1 MQNWNFH
8 HIEDPPSHKKIGIK
22 ICVIYAVLSSLWIL
36 FSDQL
41 AGYFASSM
49 EELILL
55 NTYKGW
61 GFIFLTTILL
71 YLLIQRFLQKI
82 IKTDQR
88 LQHAHQSL
96 EASFEELTATEEELR
111 QQFLQLEEQSDALYQ
126 SEQNFRMLFD
136 HMINAFIVCEA
147 VFKGPANA
155 LYLSITSV
163 NPAFEKLLQKKA
175 VDCIGH
181 FFVDF
186 LPQTKHLLLPHFL
199 EILKTG
205 KPYTQTIFS
214 PDLNLYL
221 DISAYAAGKN
231 QLAIHMVNSSA
242 RVMMQQEIEELAYH
256 DPLTELPNRYAFLQ
270 RLDDAL
276 QEYEHLAI
284 LLLDLDD
291 FKLINDTLGHSA
303 GDQLLREL
311 SLRFAAH
318 MGNDDMAARL
328 GGDEFIFL
336 ITDPAKLSQLAAFSQ
351 TLSAACQLP
360 WIYNQTAY
368 HVGGKI
374 GISVYP
380 ENATDAE
387 HLIRQADMA
396 MYQAKESPL
405 LSYQF
410 YHSFM
415 EAEVARR
422 LETERDLQ
430 MALEKNE
437 FYMHYQPQVDKE
449 GKIIGMEALI
459 RWHHPQKGLVPPMQ
473 FIPVAEESSL
483 IHSIGEWVFITACRQ
498 LAHWQK
504 AGLGALSMSI
514 NLSARQFL
522 QQDLPAKI
530 KQILLEN
537 QLQPEQITLE
547 ITETA
552 VIKNTDKAIQILND
566 LKASGFKISLD
577 DFGTGYSSLLYLKRF
592 PVDSIKLDRSFI
604 QDFHINSDGAS
615 IIKTIM
621 TLAKN
626 LHYTVVAEGVETIE
640 QLDFLR
646 ELECP
651 QMQGYLF
658 SRPLSPENM
667 TLLLENNQPLE
678 PVPV

>member
-1 MQNWNFH
+1 MPNWNSYP
-8 HIEDPPSHKKIGIK
+8 IEETPSHKKIGIK
-22 ICVIYAVLSSLWIL
+22 ICAIYAALSSLWIL

-49 EELILL
+49 EELIIL

-61 GFIFLTTILL
+61 GFVLLTSLLL

-82 IKTDQR
+82 IKTNQR

-111 QQFLQLEEQSDALYQ
+111 QQFLQLEEQSDALYE
-126 SEQNFRMLFD
+126 SEQNFRTLFD

-147 VFKGPANA
+147 VFKGPAKD
-155 LYLSITSV
+155 LYLSILSV

-175 VDCIGH
+175 ADCIGH
-181 FFVDF
+181 FFVDL
-186 LPQTKHLLLPHFL
+186 LPQTKHLLVPHFL
-199 EILKTG
+199 QVLKGG
-205 KPYTQTIFS
+205 KPYMQTIFS

-221 DISAYAAGKN
+221 DVSAYRAAEN
-231 QLAIHMVNSSA
+231 HLAIHMINSSA
-242 RVMMQQEIEELAYH
+242 RVLMQQEVEQLAYH
-256 DPLTELPNRYAFLQ
+256 DHLTELPNRYAFMNRLQ
-270 RLDDAL
+270 DAL
-276 QEYEHLAI
+276 QSYDRLAI

-291 FKLINDTLGHSA
+291 FKLINDSLGHSA

-311 SLRFAAH
+311 SQRFSNH
-318 MGNDDMAARL
+318 MGKEDMAARL

-336 ITDPAKLSQLAAFSQ
+336 ITDPEKLAHLSDFAKI
-351 TLSAACQLP
+351 LSATCQNP
-360 WIYNQTAY
+360 WLYNHTAY
-368 HVGGKI
+368 HVTGKI

-380 ENATDAE
+380 ENAGDAE

-396 MYQAKESPL
+396 MYQAKESSF
-405 LSYQF
+405 LSCQF
-410 YHSFM
+410 YHDFM
-415 EAEVARR
+415 QAEVSQR

-430 MALEKNE
+430 TAIERNE
-437 FYMHYQPQVDKE
+437 FYMHYQRQVDKQ
-449 GKIIGMEALI
+449 GNIIGMEALI
-459 RWHHPQKGLVPPMQ
+459 RWEHPQKGLVPPMQ
-473 FIPVAEESSL
+473 FIPIAEESSL
-483 IHSIGEWVFITACRQ
+483 IHAIGEWVFATSCRQ
-498 LAHWQK
+498 LAHWQQ
-504 AGLGALSMSI
+504 AGLGPLSMSI

-530 KQILLEN
+530 KQILSEN
-537 QLQPEQITLE
+537 QLHPQQIILE

-552 VIKNTDKAIQILND
+552 VIKNTDKAIRILTE
-566 LKASGFKISLD
+566 LKSYGFKISLD

-604 QDFHINSDGAS
+604 QDFHVNSDGAT

-621 TLAKN
+621 TLAQN
-626 LHYTVVAEGVETIE
+626 LHYTVVAEGVETLE

-658 SRPLSPENM
+658 SRPLSPEKM